1 MGLCIKN
8 NTLCIIQFKHWNLS
22 LAKRMFELWKD
33 DRHLESKQ
41 KISTKTFLK
50 KKLDVDC
57 QLWISIAKLCDFTSW
72 YQHTCVHINRSRQ
85 VHNTHPVRGFQIE
98 AAFRRRWHDGRLMR
112 FCAITSCRRCNAI
125 WSDVHIC
132 LSTDISTVH
141 VYKRHWFSLKSHG
154 DKISVENFLFS

>member
-50 KKLDVDC
+50 KSWTLIVNSGFPL
-57 QLWISIAKLCDFTSW
+57 QSFVTSLLGIN
-72 YQHTCVHINRSRQ
+72 TLVRINRSRQ

-112 FCAITSCRRCNAI
+112 FCAITSADVML
-125 WSDVHIC
+125 SDQVCTFACQLIYQ
-132 LSTDISTVH
+132 LSTYIKGTG
-141 VYKRHWFSLKSHG
+141 SH
-154 DKISVENFLFS
+154 

>member
-50 KKLDVDC
+50 KSWTLIVNSGFPL
-57 QLWISIAKLCDFTSW
+57 QSFVTSLLGIN
-72 YQHTCVHINRSRQ
+72 TLVCINRSWQ

-98 AAFRRRWHDGRLMR
+98 AAFRRRWHDGRFMQS
-112 FCAITSCRRCNAI
+112 CAITSCRRCNAI
-125 WSDVHIC
+125 WSNVHIC

-154 DKISVENFLFS
+154 DEISVENFLFS